1 MARKV
6 PEQKIAEQLAEL
18 MNNHNFNPA
27 VFANLIVNEQSL
39 YTQDRLVELMTHIIE
54 YQDTRFKIE
63 WDLNK
68 TSQGLMLSSH
78 LAEVIAVHKNPI
90 SDTQMSIPFGFI
102 S

>member
-39 YTQDRLVELMTHIIE
+39 YTQDKLVELMTHIIE

>member
-39 YTQDRLVELMTHIIE
+39 YTQDKLVELMTLIIE

-68 TSQGLMLSSH
+68 TSEGLMLSSH
-78 LAEVIAVHKNPI
+78 LAEVIAVHKNPVI
-90 SDTQMSIPFGFI
+90 EAQMSIPFGFI
-102 S
+102 G

>member
-68 TSQGLMLSSH
+68 TSEGLMLSSH

-102 S
+102 N

>member
-68 TSQGLMLSSH
+68 TSVGLMLSSH

-102 S
+102 N

>member
-39 YTQDRLVELMTHIIE
+39 YTQDKLVELMTHIIE

-90 SDTQMSIPFGFI
+90 AETQMSIPFGFI
-102 S
+102 N

>member
-102 S
+102 N

>member
-39 YTQDRLVELMTHIIE
+39 YTQDKLVELMTHIIE

-68 TSQGLMLSSH
+68 TSEGLMLSSH
-78 LAEVIAVHKNPI
+78 LAEVIAVHKNPVI
-90 SDTQMSIPFGFI
+90 EAQMSIPFGFI
-102 S
+102 G

>member
-68 TSQGLMLSSH
+68 TSEGLMLSSH
-78 LAEVIAVHKNPI
+78 LAEVIAVHKNPV

>member
-39 YTQDRLVELMTHIIE
+39 YTQDKLVELMTHIIE

-68 TSQGLMLSSH
+68 TSAGLMLSSH

-90 SDTQMSIPFGFI
+90 SDTQMVLPFGFI

>member
-90 SDTQMSIPFGFI
+90 AETQMSIPFGFI
-102 S
+102 N